1 VRELKLQDPDRKSW
15 RQNRKR
21 TTTSCGELGVVL
33 IVSQALNPEPSLM
46 PDRRQH
52 RGPHPE
58 DVRLF
63 DLQAQ
68 RTLRLAAAD
77 FHWLLD
83 HGYPH
88 DSALK
93 LVGDRY
99 ALVARQRIAVSR
111 CSCSNAAA
119 ARRRRGQLNG
129 GQLRGAILWIDGYN
143 VLTTIEAALA
153 GGVILAARDGTYR
166 DMASMH
172 GSYRK
177 VAETLP
183 ALELLGHTIAALEV
197 AECRWFL
204 DAPVS
209 NSGRLKGIIETLA
222 AARAWPW
229 RAELVP
235 APDILLAGRGAAT
248 EPTQR
253 HPGATDPERAAPTSI
268 VVATADS
275 VILDRCAA
283 WFNLAKETVVASVPN
298 AWVVGLDG

>member
-1 VRELKLQDPDRKSW
+1 
-15 RQNRKR
+15 
-21 TTTSCGELGVVL
+21 
-33 IVSQALNPEPSLM
+33 M

-83 HGYPH
+83 RGYPH

-93 LVGDRY
+93 LVGDRTPWWRGSGWPSAG
-99 ALVARQRIAVSR
+99 ALAATRRLPGDEVANWTA
-111 CSCSNAAA
+111 
-119 ARRRRGQLNG
+119 G
-129 GQLRGAILWIDGYN
+129 GYGGPLWIDGYN

-183 ALELLGHTIAALEV
+183 ALELLGHTIAALAV

-235 APDILLAGRGAAT
+235 DPDILLAGPGAAT